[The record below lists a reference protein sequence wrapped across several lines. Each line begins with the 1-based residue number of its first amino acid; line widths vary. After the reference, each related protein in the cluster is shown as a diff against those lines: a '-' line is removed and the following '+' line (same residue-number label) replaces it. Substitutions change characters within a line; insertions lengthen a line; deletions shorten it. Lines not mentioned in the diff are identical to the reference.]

1 MKKLKSLGILML
13 SLLLAFSMSCTALAA
28 DDAGSITISNAT
40 IGATYHVYK
49 LFDVTIGTSYT
60 DSNGDT
66 VTPTAYTATGSQ
78 RDALEAEADNVF
90 DFTAIVESIYTVTY
104 DEDTGM
110 PVEEEVADSEKDELV
125 AELTN
130 NGKYIISTVLTTE
143 GTYQVTVK
151 DGISDDTVIAFVQSY
166 VRTVGSLTACYF
178 PGATEEGSA
187 TADTS
192 TVTFSSLP
200 LGYYFVTSSLGTVVS
215 LDTTNTSATIV
226 DKNTTTPD
234 WDNNPDE
241 PDPDDPVKEVLDEG
255 GTRSIDQE
263 KVSVED
269 VLTYSISYTNNSGEL
284 LSEVIV
290 YDAQPDGTTYQTG
303 TIAIDVLDVSGT
315 SVKAEI
321 AMIPTDPADDMVDT
335 TIYYALDDS
344 DADELT
350 WTIKNL
356 PASYTLVATF
366 QVEVT
371 EDAYTL
377 EEWTIVNDADLKVTL
392 GENTYWLKT
401 NTVENPVEDVPGVP
415 EKDVKAGTDDP
426 ENDVTT
432 GSIDGNTV
440 SVGDILTYT
449 IEYTNN
455 EKDSTSGEGVSVD
468 LTIKDAPPAGTTYVA
483 GSAGSTMSSITTITV
498 NTDGSITWVIDDL
511 EYGKTVTVYFQV
523 EVTEAAL
530 YLVDSTIPN
539 SAEYS
544 FDGTNYSNTNTVKN
558 PVDGPNEPE
567 KDVKEGTSDPSA
579 DVETGSIDGN
589 KVDVDDILTYTITY
603 TNDQD
608 AMVDL
613 TITDTPPA
621 GTEYVVNSA
630 ASTLASSTTIT
641 VDENYNITWVVKN
654 LAVGESVTVYFQVTV
669 TAEALTLTS
678 SSVENSA
685 EYSFNGQNF
694 YETNTVKNPTDDDE
708 PDEPGDFGK
717 VIINADGTESTV
729 STGAFGDT
737 VTFDVSIDA
746 VNLVADEGRITNDTN
761 TYNDQVAYYYIYD
774 QMDPGFTLMTGSFT
788 LTINNVTYDII
799 STGTDATSGATT
811 YTFGAGTTTVGTM
824 YTYVNTDADGNTIN
838 TLIGVTIYWAD
849 ADGNGLY
856 PDCEIHLIYT
866 ATINE
871 NAVIAGSGNLNRAI
885 YDYSVVGHDNPEE
898 PDPED
903 PKYPSG
909 SDLNHE
915 TEERTTVTYTY
926 ALGIY
931 KISAETGEALS
942 GAEFTFADA
951 GGNTVY
957 MAATGVDGVYNY
969 CSAGTTDATDTVV
982 SNSDG
987 QIIIKGVDI
996 GTYTLTEVKAPKG
1009 YVLLTDPVM
1018 LKATMS
1024 SSAATTVKSSTTVT
1038 RIFDAITES
1047 EFAAFA
1053 GTVYTKDEDGTF
1065 VETEKPADYTSGLYQ
1080 MVSSSTSTS
1089 EDGQTTVTETYAIE
1103 ATSVTIENAAGISL
1117 PSTGGIGTT
1126 IFYIIGGILV
1136 FGAVVLL
1143 ITRKRM
1149 KKID

>member
-1 MKKLKSLGILML
+1 MTVLEI
-13 SLLLAFSMSCTALAA
+13 AL
-28 DDAGSITISNAT
+28 SIT
-40 IGATYHVYK
+40 
-49 LFDVTIGTSYT
+49 
-60 DSNGDT
+60 
-66 VTPTAYTATGSQ
+66 
-78 RDALEAEADNVF
+78 
-90 DFTAIVESIYTVTY
+90 
-104 DEDTGM
+104 
-110 PVEEEVADSEKDELV
+110 
-125 AELTN
+125 
-130 NGKYIISTVLTTE
+130 
-143 GTYQVTVK
+143 
-151 DGISDDTVIAFVQSY
+151 
-166 VRTVGSLTACYF
+166 
-178 PGATEEGSA
+178 
-187 TADTS
+187 
-192 TVTFSSLP
+192 
-200 LGYYFVTSSLGTVVS
+200 
-215 LDTTNTSATIV
+215 
-226 DKNTTTPD
+226 DK
-234 WDNNPDE
+234 
-241 PDPDDPVKEVLDEG
+241 
-255 GTRSIDQE
+255 
-263 KVSVED
+263 
-269 VLTYSISYTNNSGEL
+269 
-284 LSEVIV
+284 
-290 YDAQPDGTTYQTG
+290 
-303 TIAIDVLDVSGT
+303 
-315 SVKAEI
+315 
-321 AMIPTDPADDMVDT
+321 
-335 TIYYALDDS
+335 
-344 DADELT
+344 
-350 WTIKNL
+350 
-356 PASYTLVATF
+356 
-366 QVEVT
+366 
-371 EDAYTL
+371 
-377 EEWTIVNDADLKVTL
+377 TIVNDADLDVTL
-392 GENTYWLKT
+392 GENTYKLKT
-401 NTVENPVEDVPGVP
+401 NTVKNPVDDEDEPQ
-415 EKDVKAGTDDP
+415 KDVKSGSDDP
-426 ENDVTT
+426 ANDVNSA
-432 GSIDGNTV
+432 SIDGV
-440 SVGDILTYT
+440 KVAEGDILTYT
-449 IEYTNN
+449 ITYENK
-455 EKDSTSGEGVSVD
+455 EADAVD
-468 LTIKDAPPAGTTYVA
+468 VTIKDAPPTGTVYVA
-483 GSAGSTMSSITTITV
+483 GSAGSTLSDSTTVTIDAD
-498 NTDGSITWVIDDL
+498 NNITWVIRDL
-511 EYGKTVTVYFQV
+511 ATGSSVTVYFQV
-523 EVTEAAL
+523 EVTKAAL
-530 YLVDSTIPN
+530 SIIDQTIVN
-539 SAEYS
+539 DAEVS
-544 FDGTNYSNTNTVKN
+544 DGKN
-558 PVDGPNEPE
+558 
-567 KDVKEGTSDPSA
+567 
-579 DVETGSIDGN
+579 
-589 KVDVDDILTYTITY
+589 TYT
-603 TNDQD
+603 
-608 AMVDL
+608 
-613 TITDTPPA
+613 
-621 GTEYVVNSA
+621 
-630 ASTLASSTTIT
+630 
-641 VDENYNITWVVKN
+641 
-654 LAVGESVTVYFQVTV
+654 
-669 TAEALTLTS
+669 
-678 SSVENSA
+678 
-685 EYSFNGQNF
+685 
-694 YETNTVKNPTDDDE
+694 TNTVKNPTSDTPE
-708 PDEPGDFGK
+708 NPGDVGK

-799 STGTDATSGATT
+799 STGTDVTSGATT

-856 PDCEIHLIYT
+856 SDCEIHLTYT

-871 NAVIAGSGNLNRAI
+871 NAAIAGSGNLNRAI

-951 GGNTVY
+951 GGNTIY
-957 MAATGVDGVYNY
+957 MAETDVDGVYNY
-969 CSAGTTDATDTVV
+969 CSAGTTGATDTVV

-1065 VETEKPADYTSGLYQ
+1065 VETEKPAVYTSGLYQ